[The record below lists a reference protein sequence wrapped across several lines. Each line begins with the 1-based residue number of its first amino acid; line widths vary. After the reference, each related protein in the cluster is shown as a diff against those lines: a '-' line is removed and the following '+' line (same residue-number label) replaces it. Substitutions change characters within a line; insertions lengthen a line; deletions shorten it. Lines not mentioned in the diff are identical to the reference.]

1 MSERLADIQARLGSI
16 RQLDAVVGAMRGIA
30 GARAQQARAALAGI
44 RAYSEIVEDGLARA
58 VDLLPADRAQAV
70 SVRQSAHPAL
80 VLFSAEHG
88 FVGAFTERTLA
99 MASQRDQPRPL
110 LFLVGSRGSA
120 LAEERGWKVAW
131 QTPMASQIGA
141 ISATARRV
149 ADALYEQIST
159 GALSTVEIGYAR
171 LGSGGHI
178 ELVRHRLLPLDFALL
193 RRAGAGPSPLTTL
206 APEILVERLVAEYVF
221 AALAHTAMESF
232 ASENAA
238 RLETMEAARLNIE
251 GKLAELGATERRLRQ
266 EQVTEELLDM
276 VTGTLAAT
284 SRAEMENSR

>member
-1 MSERLADIQARLGSI
+1 MSERLADVQARLVSI

-30 GARAQQARAALAGI
+30 GARAQQARAAVAGI
-44 RAYSEIVEDGLARA
+44 RAYSKIVEDGLARA
-58 VDLLPADRAQAV
+58 IDLLPADRAQAASGRQ
-70 SVRQSAHPAL
+70 SVRPAL

-88 FVGAFTERTLA
+88 FVGSFTERTLG
-99 MASQRDQPRPL
+99 MANQRDRPRPL

-141 ISATARRV
+141 VGATARQV
-149 ADALYEQIST
+149 ADALYDRFSAGT
-159 GALSTVEIGYAR
+159 LSTVDIGYAR
-171 LGSGGHI
+171 LGAAGHS
-178 ELVRHRLLPLDFALL
+178 ELERSRLLPLDFALL
-193 RRAGAGPSPLTTL
+193 RRGGESSSPLANL

-221 AALAHTAMESF
+221 AALAHATMESF

-238 RLETMEAARLNIE
+238 RLETMESARVHIE
-251 GKLAELGATERRLRQ
+251 GKLTELGATERRLRQ

-276 VTGTLAAT
+276 ITGTLAA
-284 SRAEMENSR
+284 SPVERVLVD